1 MEASS
6 WVTSRKSH
14 VSVLAQPLVDTA
26 FHRLSDDGEVAVSQ
40 VEEEFFHRTPHLDE
54 RMPPGIGL
62 VETLLVVDVLDDVTR
77 MTQREVQF
85 VSLHREYS
93 AISLRSRLNTTA
105 EMRGVVGEAKIVD
118 EILAWHDG
126 KS

>member
-26 FHRLSDDGEVAVSQ
+26 FYRLRNDREVAVSQ

-62 VETLLVVDVLDDVTR
+62 IEPFLVVDVLDDITR
-77 MTQREVQF
+77 MAQRKLQLISF
-85 VSLHREYS
+85 HREYS
-93 AISLRSRLNTTA
+93 AISLRSRLNTTT
-105 EMRGVVGEAKIVD
+105 EMRGVVGETKIVD